1 MKTVI
6 VDADGL
12 IALFNKDDAHA
23 EKAIGLLQ
31 ELVREEARILY
42 PATAIAEAT
51 TTLQRKLDKPHLA
64 AQIAEVIKEN
74 KFPIEP
80 LPSISFWQVGVDGWS
95 RRVIQGFRL
104 QRTQDLYCGRPH
116 PDSRQ
121 HQRGPQATAPQP
133 A

>member
-1 MKTVI
+1 MTACIKVI
-6 VDADGL
+6 FSAILLYYFMSSGDQTAEV
-12 IALFNKDDAHA
+12 LFR
-23 EKAIGLLQ
+23 LFF
-31 ELVREEARILY
+31 ELVSDSGSLGVDSMI
-42 PATAIAEAT
+42 
-51 TTLQRKLDKPHLA
+51 
-64 AQIAEVIKEN
+64 
-74 KFPIEP
+74 

-104 QRTQDLYCGRPH
+104 QRTQDLYCGRHH